1 MQYRRLGNSGL
12 KVSEVSLGGWLTQGR
27 TLSDD
32 QTTNLV
38 RRAFDKGVIC
48 FDTAD
53 IYNKGEAE
61 LSLGLAIDG
70 IRREDLVIATKCFWP
85 MSDNPNDRGLSRKHV
100 FESVHASLKRMKIDY
115 IDLYQCHRYD
125 PETPTH
131 EVVRAMD
138 DLVRQGKILYWGVS
152 EWPAEEIAQAVATA
166 RDLGCVPPISSQPN
180 YSLLVRRIEG
190 AVLPTCKKLGLGQIV
205 FSPLA
210 QGVLT
215 GKYKPGHAPESGSRA
230 ADPNSNSFMQNHM
243 NDETLGRVAKLSEL
257 AAELDV
263 TTGQLAL
270 AWCLRDPGVSSVIV
284 GATRE
289 SQLDENI
296 GASGLAF
303 GKDVWERCEQIMNGD
318 AA

>member
-1 MQYRRLGNSGL
+1 LGDSGL

-61 LSLGLAIDG
+61 LSLGIAIEG
-70 IRREDLVIATKCFWP
+70 MRRQDLVIATKCFWP
-85 MSDNPNDRGLSRKHV
+85 MTENPNDRGLSRKHV
-100 FESVHASLKRMKIDY
+100 MESVHGSLKRMKIDY
-115 IDLYQCHRYD
+115 IDLYQCHRHD
-125 PETPTH
+125 PETPMH
-131 EVVRAMD
+131 ELVRTMD

-152 EWPAEEIAQAVATA
+152 EWPAEEIEKAVAMA
-166 RDLGCVPPISSQPN
+166 KELNCVAPISNQPN
-180 YSLLVRRIEG
+180 YSLLVRRIEDD
-190 AVLPTCKKLGLGQIV
+190 VLPTSKKLGMGQIV

-215 GKYKPGHAPESGSRA
+215 GKYKPGQQPEQGSRA
-230 ADPNSNSFMQNHM
+230 ADPKSNTFMQDKM
-243 NDETLGRVAKLSEL
+243 SDEILARVEKLSAF
-257 AAELDV
+257 AAELGV

-270 AWCLRDPGVSSVIV
+270 VWCLRDPGIDSVIV
-284 GATRE
+284 GATKE

-296 GASGLAF
+296 AASGLNFSA
-303 GKDVWERCEQIMNGD
+303 DVWERCEKIVDGAGD
-318 AA
+318 